1 MIEAVNALH
10 RFVGAS
16 SWRGYILDAFG
27 ESGNTTRPED
37 IMSYIQK
44 WILPIRHPTGTA
56 RISKLSEEEGVVGP
70 DLLVKNAQGL
80 RVVDASIIVSINNR
94 IIAKSAFS
102 GEEIITRNEMK
113 IRILSLYICN
123 VYTIQQEE

>member
-80 RVVDASIIVSINNR
+80 RVVDASIIVSFYYVSSEIPTR
-94 IIAKSAFS
+94 LIQPTKPFS
-102 GEEIITRNEMK
+102 LGCHPQVTLLKFPGRMQP
-113 IRILSLYICN
+113 R
-123 VYTIQQEE
+123 